1 MKLTSLSEIQ
11 EYVEKENHK
20 KYFSVYCCLP
30 LYFYMCIF
38 DLNFYKNSTHY
49 AKSLSCGFKK

>member
-20 KYFSVYCCLP
+20 KYFS
-30 LYFYMCIF
+30 FY
-38 DLNFYKNSTHY
+38 NFIYISIY
-49 AKSLSCGFKK
+49 SI